1 MKKTS
6 PSVNASDPTRRRGAE
21 FEKAY
26 VDGLD
31 KSIIEGSIDL
41 KERTKLNKD

>member
-31 KSIIEGSIDL
+31 KSVIEGSIDL